1 MKHNSFNKCLQW
13 TDWFTDEKTKGKVT
27 AIFTVETDLKNTKN
41 SKTQEII
48 TPFLLPLIPLSCC
61 ELSLDGTL
69 KTSAVL
75 ALLRTKNQK
84 VRIFAW
90 YKIVC
95 AQCIQLTL
103 LTNHVHVF
111 ILDLLS
117 LSRCIRVPCNMT
129 VQKFTHLFKL
139 WFLVSLI
146 EY

>member
-1 MKHNSFNKCLQW
+1 MKHTGFNKCLQW

-27 AIFTVETDLKNTKN
+27 TTFTVETDLKNTKN

-84 VRIFAW
+84 ARIFAW

-103 LTNHVHVF
+103 LTNNVHVF

-117 LSRCIRVPCNMT
+117 LSRCIRVPYNMI